1 MDRRASRRKSMLEL
15 HTRITVDTTGHRT
28 VRGQRTRLE
37 LELREMADDLAGR
50 LDRDELSRED
60 EALIAEAIDAALVA
74 ALPVVFEVLDRELT
88 PRLEALPPKARLT
101 LARARSRREYGLD

>member
-1 MDRRASRRKSMLEL
+1 MLEL
-15 HTRITVDTTGHRT
+15 RTRTPATGTPTRT
-28 VRGQRTRLE
+28 IRGQLTRLE

-60 EALIAEAIDAALVA
+60 EELIVEAIDAAVVA

-88 PRLEALPPKARLT
+88 PRLEALPMKARLT
-101 LARARSRREYGLD
+101 LARARRRRDYGLD